1 MAILD
6 SKLAVKALAALAHE
20 TRLEVFRLLV
30 TAGRSGM
37 SPSTIAE
44 KLGLSAPTLSFHLKE
59 LVHAELIEGR
69 SQGRF
74 IIYCASYGHMQTLM
88 DFLMENCCA
97 AEQAE
102 ECGCATNKAEA

>member
-1 MAILD
+1 MD
-6 SKLAVKALAALAHE
+6 SKLAVKALAALAHD
-20 TRLEVFRLLV
+20 TRLTVFRLLV

-37 SPSTIAE
+37 SPGAMAG
-44 KLGLSAPTLSFHLKE
+44 KLGLAAPTLSFHLKE
-59 LVHAELIEGR
+59 LANAGLIEGK

-74 IIYCASYGHMQTLM
+74 IIYCASYDHMQTLM

-102 ECGCATNKAEA
+102 QCGCATNETEA